1 MTYTTKTELS
11 DFQTRAWTR
20 PKAMVVTTCALLLAL
35 SGCITMDDKFN
46 PGYSDYTSVHVIGEE
61 ALHAEMGAMSQELLT
76 LLQLNAS
83 TDRPEPQ
90 SQQLALD
97 TLNKIKSIAS
107 SIGGDNV
114 ITNYS
119 VINRYMGAFL
129 YDVGVA
135 QDFVEK
141 QPPNYFPAASL
152 IKSCMSCHD
161 SF

>member
-1 MTYTTKTELS
+1 MTYLTNNSLS
-11 DFQTRAWTR
+11 NSMRL
-20 PKAMVVTTCALLLAL
+20 ALTSRKLMTVAVYVLVLVL

-46 PGYSDYTSVHVIGEE
+46 PGYSDYTSVHVIGGE

-76 LLQLNAS
+76 LLRLNANS
-83 TDRPEPQ
+83 DRPEPQ

-97 TLNKIKSIAS
+97 TLNNIKSIAS
-107 SIGGDNV
+107 SIGGDDV

-135 QDFVEK
+135 QDFVQME
-141 QPPNYFPAASL
+141 PPNYFPAASL